1 MGVTQRQTQQL
12 QPRRLREWVPGSSL
26 LQTSNF
32 SFLQLPNS
40 KTNQPVKMAMSK
52 IRQNYHEDCE
62 ALINKQ
68 INMEFYA
75 SYVYLS
81 MSSFFNRD
89 DQALHGFAEH
99 FKKESN
105 EERGHGMKLM
115 EYQTKRGGRVVFQD
129 IAKPTTM
136 DWGSPLEAMEAA
148 LELEKTVNQSLLDIH
163 KVAGDKGDGHLCDF
177 LESEYLSEQVEG
189 IKAVGDLITKMKR
202 AGDGLGLHI
211 IDKEM
216 GSQFS
221 KTCNTKPQLAAIRL
235 TDWI

>member
-1 MGVTQRQTQQL
+1 MGQSTWGITQRQTYQL

-26 LQTSNF
+26 LHIQTSNF
-32 SFLQLPNS
+32 SPTSQTPR
-40 KTNQPVKMAMSK
+40 TTTVKMALSK

-81 MSSFFNRD
+81 MSSYFNRD

-99 FKKESN
+99 FKMESG
-105 EERGHGMKLM
+105 EERAHGMKLM

-129 IAKPTTM
+129 IAKPTTIE
-136 DWGSPLEAMEAA
+136 WGTPLEAMEAA
-148 LELEKTVNQSLLDIH
+148 LELEKTVNQSLLDLH

-177 LESEYLSEQVEG
+177 LESEYLGEQVEG
-189 IKAVGDLITKMKR
+189 IKSIGDLITKMKR
-202 AGDGLGLHI
+202 AGDGLGLHL

-216 GSQFS
+216 GS
-221 KTCNTKPQLAAIRL
+221 
-235 TDWI
+235 

>member
-1 MGVTQRQTQQL
+1 MGT
-12 QPRRLREWVPGSSL
+12 RLL
-26 LQTSNF
+26 LATNKLQTFPFFNF
-32 SFLQLPNS
+32 PNS
-40 KTNQPVKMAMSK
+40 KTNQPVKMAVSK

-89 DQALHGFAEH
+89 DQALHGFADH
-99 FKKESN
+99 FKKESS
-105 EERGHGMKLM
+105 EERAHGMKFM

-148 LELEKTVNQSLLDIH
+148 LELEKTVNQSLLDVH
-163 KVAGDKGDGHLCDF
+163 KAGDGHGDAHLCDF
-177 LESEYLSEQVEG
+177 LEAEYLGEQVDG
-189 IKAVGDLITKMKR
+189 IKSIGDWITKIKR
-202 AGDGLGLHI
+202 AGDGLGVHI
-211 IDKEM
+211 MDKEI
-216 GSQFS
+216 GS
-221 KTCNTKPQLAAIRL
+221 
-235 TDWI
+235 